1 MSPTVKVFADS
12 AKAIEML
19 ARSRYD
25 EIVGL
30 IDREEF
36 AVDPIA
42 AYENKIYCRA
52 APMKTAVI
60 WNKDYINTAR

>member
-1 MSPTVKVFADS
+1 ME
-12 AKAIEML
+12 KAIEML
-19 ARSRYD
+19 AESRYD

-36 AVDPIA
+36 AKDPMA
-42 AYENKIYCRA
+42 AYENKIYCKA

-60 WNKDYINTAR
+60 WNPDFIDTTR